1 MATIWLFFSSKS
13 NYNIFFRES
22 YPYHHLALKNELFS
36 QIYSLKWIK
45 LSNKTQPVSSF
56 FFLIMWMAVLLNSA
70 DFSRSCISSSC
81 SNRKNMINNYFTIL
95 CKKMSISLNISSNFL
110 GTSLDPRPPFGPKTP
125 EIPTQKL
132 PKQLFFY
139 KKGNKIVKSCSMNWS
154 IKRWIVEN
162 GVAVILPVHYSMKF
176 CYHRK

>member
-36 QIYSLKWIK
+36 QIYSLEWMK

-110 GTSLDPRPPFGPKTP
+110 GTSLDPRPPFGPKPP
-125 EIPTQKL
+125 EIQH
-132 PKQLFFY
+132 LFFY
-139 KKGNKIVKSCSMNWS
+139 KKGNKIVKSSSMNWS

>member
-13 NYNIFFRES
+13 NYIIFFRES

-36 QIYSLKWIK
+36 QIYSLKWMK

-56 FFLIMWMAVLLNSA
+56 FFLILWMAVLLNSA

-110 GTSLDPRPPFGPKTP
+110 GTSLDPRPPFGPKPP

-132 PKQLFFY
+132 PKQHLFF
-139 KKGNKIVKSCSMNWS
+139 
-154 IKRWIVEN
+154 IKREIKLWNLPLWIDPSK
-162 GVAVILPVHYSMKF
+162 GGL
-176 CYHRK
+176 